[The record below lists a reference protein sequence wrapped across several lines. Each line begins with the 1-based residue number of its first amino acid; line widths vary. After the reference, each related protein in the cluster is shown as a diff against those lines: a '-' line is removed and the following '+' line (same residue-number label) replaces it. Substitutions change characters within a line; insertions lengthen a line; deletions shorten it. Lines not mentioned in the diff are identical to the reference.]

1 MTAKQRVTE
10 LENQKPSNTGYVIA
24 IVVLIILAIIGFVL

>member
-10 LENQKPSNTGYVIA
+10 LESQKPSNTGYIIVIV
-24 IVVLIILAIIGFVL
+24 ILIILAIIGFVL